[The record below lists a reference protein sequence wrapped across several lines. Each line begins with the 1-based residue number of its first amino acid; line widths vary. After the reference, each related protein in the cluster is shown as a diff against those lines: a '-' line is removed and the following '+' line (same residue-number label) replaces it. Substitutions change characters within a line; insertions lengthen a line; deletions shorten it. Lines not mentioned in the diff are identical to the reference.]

1 MALIQLPA
9 QTIRAITTTV
19 PSRVFENTR
28 DVDGFLPQEVES
40 VVKMV
45 GVKRRRLADEGT
57 CASDLCVAAARDV
70 LDGLGW
76 EPGSV
81 DALIFV
87 SQSPDYLLP
96 STSCVIHGRLG
107 MSDRC
112 AALDVGLGCSGYAYG
127 LWLATLMLQGGGVGR
142 VLVLHGETPSRFC
155 DPGDRSVWLLFG
167 DAGSATALEL
177 RDPATAVGAPPW
189 WFSLHTDGSGSH
201 DLVIEAGGFRQ
212 RFSDDPRKHFLSM
225 NGPNIMNFTMRRL
238 PTLIEETLA
247 AAGMTPDAIDYF
259 ILHQSNR
266 FIMRHIAKKCGVPP
280 EKMPLTLED
289 FGNTSGPSVPLTITQ
304 GGLDRPT
311 DRALSLL
318 LLAYGV
324 GLSWGSALIQLPP
337 DARLNHT
344 VLDPAATP

>member
-1 MALIQLPA
+1 MALTSLPA
-9 QTIRAITTTV
+9 PRIRAITTTV

-28 DVDGFLPQEVES
+28 DVEGFLPQEVES

-76 EPGSV
+76 DAGSV
-81 DALIFV
+81 DAVIFV

-127 LWLATLMLQGGGVGR
+127 LWLAALMLHGGGMRR
-142 VLVLHGETPSRFC
+142 VLLLHGETPSRFC

-167 DAGSATALEL
+167 DAGSATAIEASGEA
-177 RDPATAVGAPPW
+177 DGPARPW
-189 WFSLHTDGSGSH
+189 WFSLHTDGSGAH

-212 RFSDDPRKHFLSM
+212 RFSEDPRKHFLSM

-238 PTLIEETLA
+238 PPLIEETLA
-247 AAGMTPDAIDYF
+247 GAGLTAEAIDYF
-259 ILHQSNR
+259 IMHQSNR
-266 FIMRHIAKKCGVPP
+266 FIMRHIAKKCGVPA
-280 EKMPLTLED
+280 EKVPLTLED

-304 GGLDRPT
+304 GGLQRPADR
-311 DRALSLL
+311 DLALL

-324 GLSWGSALIQLPP
+324 GLSWGSALINLSPET
-337 DARLNHT
+337 RLNHT
-344 VLDPAATP
+344 VLDPAAAG